1 MLPFVIVNA
10 LKAPGAARDQ
20 NTPGRF
26 PKRPLLA
33 ALRPSTTIPI
43 ADIALRLLLDV
54 AVAAP
59 SSPPKTCARQIAGS
73 SGQCAG
79 RITRPLGRSCVIRL
93 LALNASP
100 GDTAMPA
107 SSRTLAV
114 HTLQVLNRWNFSRDA

>member
-1 MLPFVIVNA
+1 MALAHNSAFVGSAFRCLHVGDS
-10 LKAPGAARDQ
+10 GADRS
-20 NTPGRF
+20 RL
-26 PKRPLLA
+26 LLA
-33 ALRPSTTIPI
+33 ALRPSTKIPI
-43 ADIALRLLLDV
+43 ADIALRVLLDV

-59 SSPPKTCARQIAGS
+59 SSPPKTCARQMAGS

-93 LALNASP
+93 RAVSASA
-100 GDTAMPA
+100 GDTGMPA